1 MLLLRIVVARSFSGN
16 VAIGYVHAQLHI
28 QLPVSRLTSCLPARA
43 RIADGKNAYTENDLL
58 NLLAAWWPGARS
70 ARDNDF
76 LACNF
81 AKYSSITK
89 NTYIFSNK
97 SFLIWLL
104 TTQQYIKYV
113 ATLPRNLSLIACFLT
128 LMFYK
133 VTWQHM
139 QGVVRFLIT
148 SLLQIYSE
156 IFPWV
161 NFMNRFR
168 FDRIMVMS
176 LWPHILA
183 HPVLSTL
190 H

>member
-1 MLLLRIVVARSFSGN
+1 VHETTTFLLVT
-16 VAIGYVHAQLHI
+16 
-28 QLPVSRLTSCLPARA
+28 LPNIHRLQ
-43 RIADGKNAYTENDLL
+43 
-58 NLLAAWWPGARS
+58 
-70 ARDNDF
+70 
-76 LACNF
+76 
-81 AKYSSITK
+81 K

-113 ATLPRNLSLIACFLT
+113 ATLPCNLSLIACFLT

-176 LWPHILA
+176 LWPHIWPILYSPLYTRA
-183 HPVLSTL
+183 FQFGQKKFRFDSIQFSLPNRFFRFYSIQQSDKFAACTL
-190 H
+190 IFK